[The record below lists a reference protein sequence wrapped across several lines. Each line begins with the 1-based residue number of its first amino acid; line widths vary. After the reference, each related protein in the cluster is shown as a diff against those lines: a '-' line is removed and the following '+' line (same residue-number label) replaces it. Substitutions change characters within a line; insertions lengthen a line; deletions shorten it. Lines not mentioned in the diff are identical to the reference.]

1 MPWCPNC
8 KTEYQ
13 EGIEKCA
20 DCGADLVD
28 ELTEEVE
35 ETAATAEL
43 ELSEGDTVYETVEGE
58 NPEAGEESG
67 QADLSE
73 EELAELAAEMKRAK
87 EPAKV
92 YVSKSDESR
101 DMAQTSVTFLVFA
114 GILITLF
121 VLGALN
127 VIPWFSSI
135 PSIIVLGAM
144 SVGCCL
150 VGINAAFRARRAQGK
165 ISDEENIKQKVK
177 EWLDAN
183 IVKEDIEEKFASV
196 EQDEERYLK
205 EAEYVKDELMKEI
218 EGLDEALADVMV
230 EEFFDEHMN

>member
-1 MPWCPNC
+1 MPWCPKC

-20 DCGADLVD
+20 DCGSDLVD
-28 ELTEEVE
+28 ELPEEDEVLE
-35 ETAATAEL
+35 ESAFAGENEQPGL
-43 ELSEGDTVYETVEGE
+43 EGAPEEGDVE
-58 NPEAGEESG
+58 SMT
-67 QADLSE
+67 E
-73 EELAELAAEMKRAK
+73 EELEEALKEAKRRA

-101 DMAQTSVTFLVFA
+101 DMVQTSVTFLVFA

-121 VLGALN
+121 VLGALD

-144 SVGCCL
+144 SLGCCI

-165 ISDEENIKQKVK
+165 IGEEEKLKEKVN
-177 EWLDAN
+177 EWLAEN
-183 IVKEDIEEKFASV
+183 VIKEDIEEKFASV
-196 EQDEERYLK
+196 EPEEARYLK
-205 EAEYVKDELMKEI
+205 EVEFVKDELMKEV
-218 EGLDEALADVMV
+218 EGVDEALADTMV
-230 EEFFDEHMN
+230 EAFFDEHMN

>member
-20 DCGADLVD
+20 DCGSDLVD
-28 ELTEEVE
+28 ELPDEEEVSEAEAAEAETAGAEGFEEGEVTTEEDLE
-35 ETAATAEL
+35 ALGIDPEEL
-43 ELSEGDTVYETVEGE
+43 E
-58 NPEAGEESG
+58 EEI
-67 QADLSE
+67 
-73 EELAELAAEMKRAK
+73 RRRR

-101 DMAQTSVTFLVFA
+101 DMVQTAITFLVFA
-114 GILITLF
+114 GILIVLF
-121 VLGALN
+121 VLGALD

-144 SVGCCL
+144 SVGCCI

-165 ISDEENIKQKVK
+165 IGEEEKIKNEVTK
-177 EWLDAN
+177 WLDENFDKNAL
-183 IVKEDIEEKFASV
+183 EEKFASV
-196 EQDEERYLK
+196 EPEEARYIK
-205 EAEYVKDELMKEI
+205 QAEYIKDELMKEI
-218 EGLDEALADVMV
+218 EGLDEALADTMV
-230 EEFFDEHMN
+230 EAYFDEHFD